1 MSLETAKRRRRAAET
16 RGRGAEIV
24 AMLWLIAKGYRIL
37 GRRLRTQFGEV
48 DVAALKRGVF
58 VIVEVKARTSRDAGV
73 EALMPTQQQRL
84 ERAAQA
90 LAGRW
95 RLMKLPMRFDL
106 VVVGAGLFPHHIQG
120 AWFARGG

>member
-1 MSLETAKRRRRAAET
+1 MSETAKRSRRQAEQ
-16 RGRGAEIV
+16 RGRGAELI
-24 AMLWLIAKGYRIL
+24 AMLFLIAKGYRIL
-37 GRRLRTQFGEV
+37 GRRLRTAFGEV
-48 DVAALKRGVF
+48 DIAALKRGVL
-58 VIVEVKARTSRDAGV
+58 VIVEVKARSSRAAGI

-95 RLMKLPMRFDL
+95 RLMKLPMRFDII
-106 VVVGAGLFPHHIQG
+106 VVGAGALPHHVHG